1 MLEAISCLWIQQSLN
16 CKGALVSLPAL
27 VLCESEY
34 SGTGAWRWCY
44 RTPLIDPPH
53 ISELMFILQPFLNQ
67 TQKFKSTSFVPMLY
81 RDVNLF
87 LCSLKS
93 YQIPSYQS
101 IGKGPML
108 MLLVHVIKA
117 NNHFIG
123 VVGHKLTSPEYTIW
137 S

>member
-1 MLEAISCLWIQQSLN
+1 M
-16 CKGALVSLPAL
+16 
-27 VLCESEY
+27 
-34 SGTGAWRWCY
+34 WRWCY
-44 RTPLIDPPH
+44 RAPLIDPPH
-53 ISELMFILQPFLNQ
+53 ISELIILQPFLNQ

-108 MLLVHVIKA
+108 MILVHVIKA

-123 VVGHKLTSPEYTIW
+123 VVGHKIVSDVHYMELESGFVLVSPSRSFRCVRVFPACGVLDVYQSTT
-137 S
+137 